1 MLEVRTIGFSLC
13 SVGYLWAKYLIGFIF
28 EPKCVNHKSF
38 EVGPSWAVLCS
49 MRSITWAWVST
60 HLVISLCRCFKM
72 EYPTQSGFEHL
83 TLGWLWVLVPRD
95 IPLFWK
101 REDLSKWA
109 STTHTH
115 TSAGAPSP
123 PGFLILFYLR
133 IVTVHFVVF

>member
-1 MLEVRTIGFSLC
+1 MFRWLSL
-13 SVGYLWAKYLIGFIF
+13 SQVFDWLSLGQN
-28 EPKCVNHKSF
+28 KCVNHKSF

-60 HLVISLCRCFKM
+60 HLAISLCRCFKM

-83 TLGWLWVLVPRD
+83 KLCWLWVLVQRD

-115 TSAGAPSP
+115 VWAHLAH
-123 PGFLILFYLR
+123 PGFYMNMNFSGICMLLDCYILRTLR
-133 IVTVHFVVF
+133 K